1 MKHRL
6 FISVF
11 LILVLSLSLLT
22 ACGQKSAPADTE
34 DASAET
40 MTDDSGD
47 SLKVIGIKAG
57 SNTSVTLKNKTG
69 QDIRDIT
76 VKASTEEEYPAG
88 LLAASDAL
96 KNNESR
102 VMYYTLSDD
111 KNVTYDVRLSLED
124 GTECVLH
131 GFPFNDTENCTIW
144 LDGVAYIEYL
154 SNRTGNKEN
163 TRTVEVNTLL
173 AQEEGVTL
181 EELASHQ
188 GSTLKVAATPAP
200 SPSAAARNNT
210 SGNSGR
216 SSGSGAAAETPVAD
230 LPTTTIPA
238 ETPTAVKR
246 TTAAIP
252 PATVVLPM
260 VPAADLPAT
269 SAAMKPTWTMISAVP
284 RWTDP
289 KTSDKYQEQH
299 TRVALSF

>member
-154 SNRTGNKEN
+154 SNSTGNKEN
-163 TRTVEVNTLL
+163 TRTVELNTLL

-181 EELASHQ
+181 EELAAHQ
-188 GSTLKVAATPAP
+188 GNTLKVAATPVP
-200 SPSAAARNNT
+200 SPSATARNNT
-210 SGNSGR
+210 SGNPGNSGR
-216 SSGSGAAAETPVAD
+216 SNYNGGGTSGGGSSSNNSNGGSSNNNNSNSGSSNNNSGTDTNSGETNNGGDSGGSSSNVGGDEAYMDDD
-230 LPTTTIPA
+230 LSGS
-238 ETPTAVKR
+238 
-246 TTAAIP
+246 
-252 PATVVLPM
+252 TV
-260 VPAADLPAT
+260 D
-269 SAAMKPTWTMISAVP
+269 
-284 RWTDP
+284 
-289 KTSDKYQEQH
+289 
-299 TRVALSF
+299 

>member
-154 SNRTGNKEN
+154 SNSTGNKEN

-181 EELASHQ
+181 EELAAHQ

-200 SPSAAARNNT
+200 SPSAAVRNNT

-216 SSGSGAAAETPVAD
+216 SSSSGRSSGGSSYSGGGSSNNNNSGGGSSNNNNSGGNSNSGETNNGGDSSGNGGSSDGSGGGSSSNIGGDEAYMDDD
-230 LPTTTIPA
+230 LSGS
-238 ETPTAVKR
+238 
-246 TTAAIP
+246 
-252 PATVVLPM
+252 TV
-260 VPAADLPAT
+260 D
-269 SAAMKPTWTMISAVP
+269 
-284 RWTDP
+284 
-289 KTSDKYQEQH
+289 
-299 TRVALSF
+299 